1 MKGADMQEY
10 YKKVH
15 DDALDGMRRIVGQEV
30 EDSCADMKCALEY
43 VKKHKTAK
51 KFVEALDYYIDYKWA
66 KHEIAA
72 HAVSKTA

>member
-1 MKGADMQEY
+1 MGEY

-15 DDALDGMRRIVGQEV
+15 DEALAGMRRVVGQEV
-30 EDSCADMKCALEY
+30 EDNCTDMKCGLEY

-51 KFVEALDYYIDYKWA
+51 QFVEALDYYIDYKWA

-72 HAVSKTA
+72 HGMAKTA